1 MRVLVVGASGL
12 LGRSICSV
20 FNAAGHEVTGT
31 ALSRVKGGLVKLDVT
46 KPDEVKGVLAASKP
60 EIVIYAVKER
70 VADSEEALPADKC
83 EAALASMAAQ
93 AAAAGAW
100 VLYIS
105 SDDVFSGG
113 KAGCFKP
120 EDPPCPGGSEGALK
134 VRLEAALAKATQ
146 GDCAVLRVPPLYGPL
161 TKVGESRITMLA
173 KLVFP
178 RIKMGAKV
186 DDWQR
191 RFPTHTMDVASVCL
205 CLAEGRSKNA
215 ATVRGTWHYSAD
227 TPLTDLQVVIIIAD
241 ILQVDLNPGGKA
253 ALEAD
258 KGDWTRPQE
267 VGLDTTSLTALCK
280 DLGLEAPVG
289 TPVDLGLAKVLTAL
303 IPAAAMK
310 KNPSQIQTVAS
321 DRSTGDDPESDSDVV
336 EIDTGSGKVRTSRK
350 AANIMNEA
358 NNLMNDGKVEEAL
371 KKMREMV
378 LEDPSLE
385 VMDQD
390 ADRKCIEFV
399 ASMIRSKQVDAA
411 EKVLTAYYAK
421 KEAKVGPDS
430 QGLLAL
436 IEAHVFLYKTKED
449 WPSMAEWAGKHL
461 AFMRKFKGEGTLEVA
476 VSLGNYALA
485 IAPSGK
491 LEEAEKC
498 FNEALE
504 IQQDK
509 LGKESEHVA
518 QTLHN
523 LALLFRNSMQFSK
536 AEEPYE
542 RSRQI
547 WRKKESWGLL
557 AVSCKDSAIM
567 YDMAGNQD
575 KAIAMLDKAT
585 HAIERLPDE
594 IHGQVADQL
603 GIAELRNRFLAG
615 GCAAGIGEGDKK
627 GK

>member
-1 MRVLVVGASGL
+1 MREMDL
-12 LGRSICSV
+12 
-20 FNAAGHEVTGT
+20 
-31 ALSRVKGGLVKLDVT
+31 
-46 KPDEVKGVLAASKP
+46 
-60 EIVIYAVKER
+60 
-70 VADSEEALPADKC
+70 
-83 EAALASMAAQ
+83 
-93 AAAAGAW
+93 
-100 VLYIS
+100 
-105 SDDVFSGG
+105 
-113 KAGCFKP
+113 
-120 EDPPCPGGSEGALK
+120 
-134 VRLEAALAKATQ
+134 VRLQ
-146 GDCAVLRVPPLYGPL
+146 
-161 TKVGESRITMLA
+161 
-173 KLVFP
+173 
-178 RIKMGAKV
+178 
-186 DDWQR
+186 
-191 RFPTHTMDVASVCL
+191 
-205 CLAEGRSKNA
+205 
-215 ATVRGTWHYSAD
+215 
-227 TPLTDLQVVIIIAD
+227 
-241 ILQVDLNPGGKA
+241 
-253 ALEAD
+253 
-258 KGDWTRPQE
+258 
-267 VGLDTTSLTALCK
+267 
-280 DLGLEAPVG
+280 
-289 TPVDLGLAKVLTAL
+289 
-303 IPAAAMK
+303 
-310 KNPSQIQTVAS
+310 
-321 DRSTGDDPESDSDVV
+321 
-336 EIDTGSGKVRTSRK
+336 
-350 AANIMNEA
+350 
-358 NNLMNDGKVEEAL
+358 VEEAL

-436 IEAHVFLYKTKED
+436 IEAHVGPDSQGLLALIEAHVFLYKTKED

-491 LEEAEKC
+491 LLEVAVSLGNYALAIAPSGKLEEAEKCFNEALEIQQDLEEAEKC

-536 AEEPYE
+536 AEEPYERSRQIWRKKESLLLAVQAEEPYERSRQIWRKQESLSLLAEEPYE